1 MSRAKT
7 GLWLGAVAVVAG
19 LCASCAPEP
28 PPPPHKEKDPGEVK
42 PVLNDTPAPRGL
54 EGRILGAIKLIREY
68 QVRPA
73 DGFWTVF
80 HAILGLGPKTVELIV
95 DDKTGARMNALDYIG
110 SGREMRGLDFA
121 ATPNGVDVISN
132 REMHFSQGHQDQF
145 IAEMTQWGLSPD
157 RKFFVRSDDGKG
169 GKEFHFRDFIN
180 ECKMRA
186 RVGKGQELSWAIV
199 VIPYYFGTD
208 AAWKNAHGEELTLE
222 KLVAEEVE
230 ASVTK
235 AACGGTHRLFGL
247 AWAYHLHLRRGGKT
261 DGVWKKVADRLEE
274 YKALTKKIRNLD
286 GSFSARW
293 YEGKENEKDQPPPP
307 GLRINTTGHML
318 EWLSL
323 AMTEDELRQDWVQ
336 EAANALTKMIF
347 ESQNVPVP
355 GGGLYHAA
363 HGLLL
368 YYARLYDGRRLGTME
383 PIIPLPSDRP
393 PWRSPGASELQL
405 PGVFSLSR

>member
-7 GLWLGAVAVVAG
+7 GLWLGAVLGVAG
-19 LCASCAPEP
+19 LCASCAPEAP
-28 PPPPHKEKDPGEVK
+28 PSPAKEKQEPAVK
-42 PVLNDTPAPRGL
+42 IGPPVIPSGGL
-54 EGRILGAIKLIREY
+54 EVRVKAAVDLVRQYK
-68 QVRPA
+68 VRPS

-80 HAILGLGPKTVELIV
+80 HAILGLGPRTVELVV
-95 DDKTGARMNALDYIG
+95 DDKTGERVNALEYIG
-110 SGREMRGLDFA
+110 AGREMRGLDFE

-157 RKFFVRSDDGKG
+157 TKFFVKNGDGKG
-169 GKEFHFRDFIN
+169 GKEYRFRDFIN

-208 AAWKNAHGEELTLE
+208 VAWTNAHGEKLRLE
-222 KLVAEEVE
+222 DLVDEEVK
-230 ASVTK
+230 ASIPQ

-261 DGVWKKVADRLEE
+261 EGVWKKVADRLDE
-274 YKALTKKIRNLD
+274 YKALTKKLRNPD
-286 GSFSARW
+286 GSFSARF
-293 YEGKENEKDQPPPP
+293 YEGREDGSHPPP
-307 GLRINTTGHML
+307 GQRINTTGHML

-323 AMTEDELRQDWVQ
+323 AMTEKELRAGWVQ

-368 YYARLYDGRRLGTME
+368 YYARLYDSKQLGTME
-383 PIIPLPSDRP
+383 PVIPLPSDGP
-393 PWRSPGASELQL
+393 PWRSPGAHRLEL
-405 PGVFSLSR
+405 PGVFSLR